1 MSLEALKE
9 AHLLI
14 KAGNKAAAYPI
25 IIEYVRENPT
35 DYRGWWL
42 LANAVER
49 KELRIKA
56 LEKVLA
62 IKPDHTAAQQ
72 ALKLMGGTS
81 SDNTGLSDRDIPGKP
96 RKSKRGKNNTFIYIG
111 VGILAFVLICGGI
124 SFVVQRSIQG
134 ALTTI
139 TQDIDYSG
147 SVASH
152 SDTVINRG
160 SLTRGQSQNG
170 TVDTFD
176 DDGWFFNG
184 TSGQSITIEASAR
197 DSDLDTE
204 LFLYNP
210 SGELIAN
217 NDDIDLLNGNFDS
230 RIMLTLEQDGV
241 YSVVVSAFGL
251 GGSYTILVR

>member
-9 AHLLI
+9 AHSLI

-25 IIEYVRENPT
+25 VIEYVRENPT
-35 DYRGWWL
+35 DYQGWWL

-62 IKPDHTAAQQ
+62 IKPDHTVAQQ
-72 ALKLMGGTS
+72 ALKLMGGTPS
-81 SDNTGLSDRDIPGKP
+81 KNTGLSDRDIPGKP
-96 RKSKRGKNNTFIYIG
+96 RKSKRGKNNVFIYIG
-111 VGILAFVLICGGI
+111 AGILAFVLICGGI
-124 SFVVQRSIQG
+124 SFAVQRSIQG

-160 SLTRGQSQNG
+160 NLTRGQSQNG
-170 TVDTFD
+170 NVDTFD
-176 DDGWFFNG
+176 DDGWVFNG

-197 DSDLDTE
+197 DNDLDTE
-204 LFLYNP
+204 LFLYSP

-230 RIMLTLEQDGV
+230 RITLTLEQDGV